1 MDFSH
6 PQEGYIRK
14 VIASRP
20 KSECVLSMNH
30 SHIPFHVTLFCII
43 RINVEDVGVGILEF
57 VASGNELVERIELPN
72 FFFRSSV
79 NMKHSLSKHFAVS
92 LRINFRLEQY
102 LV

>member
-14 VIASRP
+14 VIASRS
-20 KSECVLSMNH
+20 KSECFLSMNH

-57 VASGNELVERIELPN
+57 VASGNELRFLGGGGYRVAKN
-72 FFFRSSV
+72 FF
-79 NMKHSLSKHFAVS
+79 
-92 LRINFRLEQY
+92 
-102 LV
+102 